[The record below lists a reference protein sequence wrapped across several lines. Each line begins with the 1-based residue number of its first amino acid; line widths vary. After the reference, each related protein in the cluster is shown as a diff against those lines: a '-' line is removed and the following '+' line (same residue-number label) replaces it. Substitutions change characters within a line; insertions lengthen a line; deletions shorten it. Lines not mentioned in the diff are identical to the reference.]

1 MSFVTDLRDLLDDLC
16 GFDIF
21 ISSSFSKISKMGRL
35 TNAAFLV
42 ALAVVQ
48 LASVAALLPLCAD
61 QFTAATSCWAGSKC
75 LLQEDCDVPDPD
87 PDKSCSEENE
97 MLDEAAACCS
107 DCTATVEA
115 IRQCRGCSS
124 AEDDANSDTGITD
137 NDAEEDAEDEED
149 DPSTLLKPCSDQL
162 SAVTTC
168 YAANKCTAVPECDA
182 YDPDVDKTCAE
193 EADITDDFQSCCS
206 ACAGAAQAVLSCRC
220 PEYMSTTASAGDID
234 TSDASSVHFCLA
246 TVVFGLTLVYAHLW

>member
-1 MSFVTDLRDLLDDLC
+1 
-16 GFDIF
+16 
-21 ISSSFSKISKMGRL
+21 MGRL
-35 TNAAFLV
+35 TNAVLLV

-48 LASVAALLPLCAD
+48 LAGVAALLPLCAD
-61 QFTAATSCWAGSKC
+61 QFTAATSCWATNKC

-124 AEDDANSDTGITD
+124 AEDDAANSDAGITD
-137 NDAEEDAEDEED
+137 NDEEDAED
-149 DPSTLLKPCSDQL
+149 DPSALLKLCSDQL

-168 YAANKCTAVPECDA
+168 YAANKCAAVPDCDA
-182 YDPDVDKTCAE
+182 YDPDVDKTCVE
-193 EADITDDFQSCCS
+193 EAGITDEFQSCCS
-206 ACAGAAQAVLSCRC
+206 ACAGVAQAVLSCRC
-220 PEYMSTTASAGDID
+220 PEDMPTTDSADDID
-234 TSDASSVHFCLA
+234 TSNSASVRVCMA
-246 TVVFGLTLVYAHLW
+246 TTVAFGLTLVHAHLW